1 MFKVLILLAGGIALG
16 YGLRHASL
24 VKKTE
29 KSVSVTVLLM
39 LFVFGITIGGNS
51 GLVNNLGKYG
61 AQAAILAV
69 AGVAGS
75 IAMSYIAYRMM
86 SKKKKGGGE

>member
-29 KSVSVTVLLM
+29 KVYPPPSC
-39 LFVFGITIGGNS
+39 
-51 GLVNNLGKYG
+51 
-61 AQAAILAV
+61 
-69 AGVAGS
+69 
-75 IAMSYIAYRMM
+75 
-86 SKKKKGGGE
+86 

>member
-1 MFKVLILLAGGIALG
+1 MFKVLILLAFGIALG
-16 YGLRHASL
+16 YILRRASL

-29 KSVSVTVLLM
+29 KSVSATVLLM

-51 GLVNNLGKYG
+51 SLVNNLGKYG

-75 IAMSYIAYRMM
+75 VIASYLAYRMIM
-86 SKKKKGGGE
+86 KKKKGGGE

>member
-29 KSVSVTVLLM
+29 KSVSATVLLM
-39 LFVFGITIGGNS
+39 LFVFGITIGSNS
-51 GLVNNLGKYG
+51 SLVNNLGKYG
-61 AQAAILAV
+61 AHAAILAV
-69 AGVAGS
+69 AGVTGS
-75 IAMSYIAYRMM
+75 IVTSYIAYRMV
-86 SKKKKGGGE
+86 SKKRKGGGE

>member
-1 MFKVLILLAGGIALG
+1 MFKVLILLASGIVLG
-16 YGLRHASL
+16 YVLRRTSL
-24 VKKTE
+24 VKKAE
-29 KSVSVTVLLM
+29 KSISATVLLM

-75 IAMSYIAYRMM
+75 VITSYIAYRMIT
-86 SKKKKGGGE
+86 KKRKGSGE